1 MLPLRRKKVSLLLN
15 NNLIEVHDDEKQQ
28 EKIEKFYN
36 YKPSI
41 KDISLLAA
49 TSEIKHFLQQEEKFY
64 KLNYILLQLNNLLL
78 IIYFH
83 RWLMMNGLPP
93 FYLP

>member
-64 KLNYILLQLNNLLL
+64 KLNYIFP
-78 IIYFH
+78 YAFAKV
-83 RWLMMNGLPP
+83 P
-93 FYLP
+93 